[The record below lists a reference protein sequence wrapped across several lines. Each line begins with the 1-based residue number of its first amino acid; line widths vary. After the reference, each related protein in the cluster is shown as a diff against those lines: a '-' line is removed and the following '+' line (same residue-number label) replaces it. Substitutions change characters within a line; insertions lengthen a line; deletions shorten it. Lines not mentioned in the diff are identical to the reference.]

1 MWPSQNLSKV
11 ATLAALL
18 VVLNFH
24 IFFLSRDG
32 DGKHEQDEEEEDGE
46 LGGDWGRR
54 LGGWCRREEGQD
66 WDVHQEGLTK
76 GEAVKVTYFH

>member
-32 DGKHEQDEEEEDGE
+32 DSKHEQDEEEEDGE
-46 LGGDWGRR
+46 LGGDWGR
-54 LGGWCRREEGQD
+54 
-66 WDVHQEGLTK
+66 DVHQEGLTK